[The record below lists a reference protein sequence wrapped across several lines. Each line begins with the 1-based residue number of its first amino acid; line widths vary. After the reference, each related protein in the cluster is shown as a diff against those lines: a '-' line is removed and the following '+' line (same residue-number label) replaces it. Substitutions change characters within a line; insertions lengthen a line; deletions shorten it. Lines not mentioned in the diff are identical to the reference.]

1 MGPKEEEDGAPEAF
15 AGTLEDA
22 DAPSCPK
29 DQSGQAGQGEP
40 VVDKAGS
47 PLDGYPEAGLDEA
60 PADEANRTKPDEVLV
75 RTRRGLPPPVPPKVP
90 SLDELSNDLEVPSEL
105 PSTVSAPVPASA
117 LVPEEGATA
126 PPLGLGSI
134 RTLVAQRRI
143 NTALR
148 HLAEADY
155 GAEGRQLRLR
165 CLAGMRR
172 YAEAAEECKQMG
184 AEATGFEVKF
194 FLAQLPWLLHAD
206 AYQTMLHLKA
216 LAQSWPSD
224 GAAQDRLE
232 LLQVLSHLS
241 LVVGHGRVATEE
253 LQRALAEAG
262 DCRQLWSLLG
272 RHHLSAGNLPAADAA
287 FAKAQAVSG
296 QESTVLLNSGLR
308 AMALGDFEA
317 GRDSFEAAAAAL
329 HADEGSQPQEVLA
342 AENNLAVCKFYTKD
356 FRGACEGLK
365 ALVARDPVRF
375 LVPCLLQNLASF
387 YEFAQDRLMCF
398 APFSRRP
405 IGEYRIHDAAS
416 QRKILRDLAGAAQL
430 EDLEPRLFQAP
441 QT

>member
-1 MGPKEEEDGAPEAF
+1 
-15 AGTLEDA
+15 
-22 DAPSCPK
+22 
-29 DQSGQAGQGEP
+29 
-40 VVDKAGS
+40 
-47 PLDGYPEAGLDEA
+47 
-60 PADEANRTKPDEVLV
+60 
-75 RTRRGLPPPVPPKVP
+75 
-90 SLDELSNDLEVPSEL
+90 
-105 PSTVSAPVPASA
+105 
-117 LVPEEGATA
+117 
-126 PPLGLGSI
+126 
-134 RTLVAQRRI
+134 
-143 NTALR
+143 
-148 HLAEADY
+148 
-155 GAEGRQLRLR
+155 
-165 CLAGMRR
+165 MRR

-216 LAQSWPSD
+216 LAQSWPSE

-241 LVVGHGRVATEE
+241 LVVGHGRLAAEE
-253 LQRALAEAG
+253 LQRALAEG

-272 RHHLSAGNLPAADAA
+272 RHHLSAGNLPASDAA
-287 FAKAQAVSG
+287 FAKAQAVPG

-356 FRGACEGLK
+356 LRGACEGLK
-365 ALVARDPVRF
+365 ALVSRDPVRF

-387 YEFAQDRLMCF
+387 YEFAQ
-398 APFSRRP
+398 
-405 IGEYRIHDAAS
+405 DAAS